1 MYIYIKYKPSI
12 ICKKMFQFPAPSL
25 ILVYNRRGPH
35 QTAANRRAT
44 TVDRQ
49 SKGFEGHGSKR
60 INDSRFR
67 SISIQPCRIKY
78 IFVDNLFLSCQ
89 VNEGTL
95 ILILLVFDWRF
106 KYYWITRNWN
116 LTENKTENLFSVKL
130 MDKRRKKDEPNPTT
144 EYVERSAQLISLRY
158 RSGACWGQ
166 HFILRDLFARQN
178 RFFMKTF

>member
-35 QTAANRRAT
+35 QTAANRHAT

-89 VNEGTL
+89 VNEGAL
-95 ILILLVFDWRF
+95 IFILLVFDWRF
-106 KYYWITRNWN
+106 KYY
-116 LTENKTENLFSVKL
+116 
-130 MDKRRKKDEPNPTT
+130 
-144 EYVERSAQLISLRY
+144 
-158 RSGACWGQ
+158 
-166 HFILRDLFARQN
+166 
-178 RFFMKTF
+178 